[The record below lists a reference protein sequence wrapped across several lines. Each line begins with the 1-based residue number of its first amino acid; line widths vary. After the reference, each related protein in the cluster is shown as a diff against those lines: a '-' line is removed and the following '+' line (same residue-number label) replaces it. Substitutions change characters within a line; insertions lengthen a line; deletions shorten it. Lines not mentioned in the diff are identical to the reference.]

1 MIRAVLFDGYGTLFD
16 CSLAALLDVSST
28 IARVYGLPATAGE
41 FLEAWDRHFFP
52 LLQGESFVSL
62 REANQT
68 SLEVTLREYGIEGD
82 VHAFG
87 HCFSDLLNAAPAFPE
102 VPSVLS
108 SLDGLT
114 HGILSNAD
122 DENIEGALRV
132 NNLTMDFVVTSQGV
146 RSYKPDPKIFKHA
159 LERLGYDPG
168 DVVYV
173 GDSPDD
179 DIAGAAAVGMQTVW
193 LNRRNETYK
202 DGLPAPDYEI
212 TDLQGVLG
220 ILRKPMMK
228 GKAAR

>member
-1 MIRAVLFDGYGTLFD
+1 MIQAVLFDGYGTLFD

-28 IARVYGLPATAGE
+28 IARVYGLPTTAGE

-52 LLQGESFVSL
+52 LLQREPFMSL

-102 VPSVLS
+102 VSSVLS
-108 SLDGLT
+108 SLDGLA

-122 DENIEGALRV
+122 NENIEGALRV
-132 NNLTMDFVVTSQGV
+132 NNLEMDFVVTSEGV
-146 RSYKPDPKIFKHA
+146 RSYKPQPRIFMHA
-159 LERLGYDPG
+159 LERLGYDAG

-179 DIAGAAAVGMQTVW
+179 DIAGATAVGMQTVW
-193 LNRRNETYK
+193 LNRRGERYK
-202 DGLPAPDYEI
+202 DGLPEPDYEI

-220 ILRKPMMK
+220 ILRSPETK
-228 GKAAR
+228 GRIRR